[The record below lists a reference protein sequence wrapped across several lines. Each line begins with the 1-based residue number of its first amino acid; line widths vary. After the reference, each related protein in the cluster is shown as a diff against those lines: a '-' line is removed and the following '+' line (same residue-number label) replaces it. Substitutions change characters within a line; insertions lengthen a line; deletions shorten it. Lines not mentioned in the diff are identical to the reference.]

1 VLPGIART
9 VDVTA
14 NVIKAKFTLKFDGP
28 PLLPF

>member
-1 VLPGIART
+1 VRN

-14 NVIKAKFTLKFDGP
+14 NVIKAKFSVKFDGP